1 MRYEVV
7 ERLRDDHS
15 VVRSCEAL
23 KLSTSGYYSWC
34 SSKSSKRV
42 LEDRILK
49 RQIVEVHAKTKG
61 RYGTPR
67 VEQALRQE
75 GIRTSRKRVCRLR
88 QELGLRAKAAK
99 KFQTTTDSRHSL
111 PIAPNRLDRQFQAP
125 APNRKWV
132 TDITYLW
139 TSEGWL
145 YLAIV
150 LDTYSRKIVGWS
162 LSRSLDRTV
171 AIDALQQ
178 ALEARRPKPG
188 LIHHS
193 DRGSQYCSADYQ
205 SLMDKSGLVASMSR
219 KGDCWDNAMAESFF
233 KTLKTELGARF
244 DSFEHARSEI
254 FEYVEGFYNT
264 WRLHSALDYQ
274 SPADFERENLGR
286 QLAA

>member
-7 ERLRDDHS
+7 ERLRGDHA
-15 VVRSCEAL
+15 VVRSCQAL
-23 KLSTSGYYSWC
+23 ELSTSGYYSWR
-34 SSKSSKRV
+34 SSGSNKRV
-42 LEDRILK
+42 REDRILK
-49 RQIVEVHAKTKG
+49 RQIVEVHAVTKG

-67 VEQALRQE
+67 VEKALRE
-75 GIRTSRKRVCRLR
+75 KGFRTSRKRVGRLR

-99 KFQTTTDSRHSL
+99 KFRTTTDSRHSQ
-111 PIAPNRLDRQFQAP
+111 PIAPNRLDRKFEAP
-125 APNRKWV
+125 SANRKWV

-139 TSEGWL
+139 TLQGWL

-162 LSRSLDRTV
+162 LSSSLDREV
-171 AIDALQQ
+171 AIDALKQ
-178 ALEARRPKPG
+178 ALEVRRPKPG
-188 LIHHS
+188 LLHHS
-193 DRGSQYCSADYQ
+193 DRGTQYCSDDYQ
-205 SLMDKSGLVASMSR
+205 ALLAEFGLVPSMSR

-254 FEYVEGFYNT
+254 FEYIEGFYNS

-274 SPADFERENLGR
+274 SPANFEREALR
-286 QLAA
+286 RTLAA